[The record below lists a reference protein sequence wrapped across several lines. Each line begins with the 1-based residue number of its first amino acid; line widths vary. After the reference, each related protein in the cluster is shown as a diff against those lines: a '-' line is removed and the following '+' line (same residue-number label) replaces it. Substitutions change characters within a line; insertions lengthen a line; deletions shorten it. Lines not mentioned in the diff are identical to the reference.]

1 LNAPL
6 NHMGGSDLIRTILE
20 NLVYENT
27 GPLARLIRQ
36 PCVKRLFLEPV
47 GMIAARC
54 HGAD

>member
-1 LNAPL
+1 
-6 NHMGGSDLIRTILE
+6 MGGSDLIRTILE